1 MKFLRSCLISSNF
14 VVNFIARHDVSYS
27 GMFSCLGRNLEFC
40 SERFGMNVGDIMNA
54 SVSLSFIDLDSSS
67 RTNQP
72 GNA

>member
-27 GMFSCLGRNLEFC
+27 GMFSCLGRNLQFC